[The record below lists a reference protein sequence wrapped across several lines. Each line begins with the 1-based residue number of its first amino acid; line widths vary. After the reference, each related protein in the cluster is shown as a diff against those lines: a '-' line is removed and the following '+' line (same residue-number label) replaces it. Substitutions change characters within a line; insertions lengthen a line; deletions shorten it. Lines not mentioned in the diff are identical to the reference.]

1 MSNTSLRCLAL
12 DDEPLAL
19 QLIEKY
25 AAQVP
30 MLAPKGF
37 FNNPDQALARLEV
50 GDIDLL
56 FLDIQMPDITG
67 LQFFK
72 QLKKPPMVIFTTA
85 YPQFAV
91 DGFNLDAIDY
101 LLKPFDFQRFEK
113 AVTKAV
119 EYQKFNDQ
127 LALVEHSSR
136 TSIFVKAGYSVVQI
150 QVDDIHYIEGFDD
163 YIKIHA
169 SGKPILSLLPLK
181 NILQLL
187 PPERFMRIHRSF
199 IVAVDKIERIRAQ
212 KITIHGREIPIG
224 NTFKIQ
230 LKERFTRDRLD

>member
-25 AAQVP
+25 AVHLP

-127 LALVEHSSR
+127 LALLEHSSR
-136 TSIFVKAGYSVVQI
+136 ISIFVKAGYSVVQI
-150 QVDDIHYIEGFDD
+150 QVDDIHYN
-163 YIKIHA
+163 
-169 SGKPILSLLPLK
+169 GKPILSLLPLK

-212 KITIHGREIPIG
+212 KITIHGREIPVG
-224 NTFKIQ
+224 NTFKMQ